1 MPTPHLGGIM
11 VAWLRITFPDG
22 TSMTYAD
29 VEMVHQAD
37 GLSLVVGPRE
47 LAFVP
52 WTALRLMQWEVAEGG
67 VTPPSAPH

>member
-1 MPTPHLGGIM
+1 MTTPHLGGII
-11 VAWLRITFPDG
+11 VAWIRITFPDG
-22 TSMTYAD
+22 TSVAYTN

-52 WTALRLMQWEVAEGG
+52 WTALRLMQWEVAEG
-67 VTPPSAPH
+67 VTAPPMPH

>member
-1 MPTPHLGGIM
+1 MTTSRLGGIM
-11 VAWLRITFPDG
+11 VAWLRMTFPDG
-22 TSMTYAD
+22 TSVAYTN

-37 GLSLVVGPRE
+37 GLTVLVGPQE

-52 WTALRLMQWEVAEGG
+52 WTALRLMQWEIADAG